1 MMTDDDLLYDPNM
14 DDDDQ
19 TWVDD
24 VRLVDWSVVG
34 YNWSIDWSVDCSIHW
49 MYTCSTI
56 QIWMVMTK
64 HGLMM

>member
-24 VRLVDWSVVG
+24 VRLVDWSVVR

-49 MYTCSTI
+49 MDTCSTI
-56 QIWMVMTK
+56 QTWMVMTK
-64 HGLMM
+64 HGLIM